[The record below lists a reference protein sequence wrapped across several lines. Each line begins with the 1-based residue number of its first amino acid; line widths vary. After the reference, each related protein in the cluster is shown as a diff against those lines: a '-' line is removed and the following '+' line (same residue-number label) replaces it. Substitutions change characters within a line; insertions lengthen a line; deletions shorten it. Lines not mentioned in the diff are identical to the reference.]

1 MNNEKTQS
9 RSALED
15 SAATLRKVLPGYSI
29 EEYIKFFEAFA
40 VMSGSPR
47 VTLTENGPRPR
58 AKYEEIG
65 KFCVWTKTGR
75 RPQYY
80 HPTQELAMEEAE
92 RLSLKYPGQK
102 FIVMQMIGKFGTP
115 PVEELT

>member
-1 MNNEKTQS
+1 MFNENPKTLANDLSQCLLARDCRNS
-9 RSALED
+9 DLDRYEIKPALFQRI
-15 SAATLRKVLPGYSI
+15 LGYLMK
-29 EEYIKFFEAFA
+29 EE
-40 VMSGSPR
+40 
-47 VTLTENGPRPR
+47 PRPR

-115 PVEELT
+115 PVEETT